1 MIYII
6 YFLQILLFCVYL
18 VYVTSTN
25 INIKFSKFFK
35 TKSSQL
41 AVIPVAMNID
51 GLKDKEKV
59 VLLQSIS
66 PDAFERFNWDYRSQ
80 LFYLNF

>member
-1 MIYII
+1 M
-6 YFLQILLFCVYL
+6 V
-18 VYVTSTN
+18 
-25 INIKFSKFFK
+25 
-35 TKSSQL
+35 
-41 AVIPVAMNID
+41 MNID

-80 LFYLNF
+80 LFYFNF